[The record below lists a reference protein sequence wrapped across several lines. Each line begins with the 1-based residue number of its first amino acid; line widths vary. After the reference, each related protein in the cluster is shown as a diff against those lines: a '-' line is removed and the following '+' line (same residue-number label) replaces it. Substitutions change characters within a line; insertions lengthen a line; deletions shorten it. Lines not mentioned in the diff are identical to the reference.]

1 MSRRPKSVAA
11 LSGEAILSGPAVF
24 EPLPPA
30 DGTEKTCRPLAES
43 ILSPADAVR
52 WQAGMLRQAI
62 EAARSE
68 GYVVD
73 VPFSLSMLDR
83 IVISATA
90 KADT

>member
-1 MSRRPKSVAA
+1 MARRPKSVPA
-11 LSGEAILSGPAVF
+11 LSGEAALSGPAVF

-30 DGTEKTCRPLAES
+30 DGTEKTSLPLAEAV
-43 ILSPADAVR
+43 LSPADAVR

-62 EAARSE
+62 EAARTE

-73 VPFSLSMLDR
+73 LPFSLAQLDR

-90 KADT
+90 KAAT